1 MNVLV
6 LDETLELSAPVREL
20 SNLHGWQPHF
30 VGSLHEVELAVRAHG
45 RPGLLVVNLQ
55 APLTGWELGQR
66 LRGLGLE
73 SPVVVVGAA
82 GEEGSV
88 GGLPG
93 VVWVARPGG
102 EGELAAA
109 LERVVSRLGLS
120 GRGPGGGRGGAAGH
134 GLVGTSGALGEVL
147 GKIEKVAPGDANVC
161 ISGESGT
168 GKELIARAIHAQSAR
183 WDRPLVTLDCTAIP
197 EGLMES
203 HLFGHVRGSFTG
215 AVEHRTGFFALAHT
229 GTLFIDE
236 ISELSLPLQ
245 AKLLR
250 VIQTREFV
258 KVGGSKPTRTDIRL
272 ITASNKDLRR
282 AVREGAFREDLYY
295 RIAVVMLEVPPLRAR
310 RGDIGQLVEHFVR
323 KFAAAHHKRVPR
335 LTGRALEL
343 LEGAEWP
350 GNVRQLENCIE
361 QAVVLSE
368 HDTIDVDVLPLTE
381 TSGKRA
387 TEPVKP
393 ALPPGLTL
401 GELERQ
407 YILQTLDGVGGNRT
421 QAARLL
427 GISLRCLQYKLK
439 AYRHAEAL
447 ARPDGSA
454 AEPSRIMPPGASR
467 RAVSSLSDVLS
478 LGDRRRMLMS

>member
-1 MNVLV
+1 VNLLV
-6 LDETLELSAPVREL
+6 LDESLDLAVVIGRLAPAR
-20 SNLHGWQPHF
+20 GWEPHF
-30 VGSLHEVELAVRAHG
+30 VGSLHELELAVQTQG
-45 RPGLLVVNLQ
+45 RPALTVVNLQ
-55 APLTGWELGQR
+55 PPLTAWELGQR

-73 SPVVVVGAA
+73 SPVVVLGHGGSESGAPALA
-82 GEEGSV
+82 GVQWLE
-88 GGLPG
+88 
-93 VVWVARPGG
+93 RPSG
-102 EGELAAA
+102 EAELTAA
-109 LERVVSRLGLS
+109 LERVVTRLGVGSRS
-120 GRGPGGGRGGAAGH
+120 GTSRNPAGH
-134 GLVGTSGALGEVL
+134 GLVGQSPQLGEVL
-147 GKIEKVAPGDANVC
+147 AKIEKVAPGDANVC

-282 AVREGAFREDLYY
+282 AVREGSFREDLYY
-295 RIAVVMLEVPPLRAR
+295 RIAVVMIEVPPLRAR
-310 RGDIGQLVEHFVR
+310 RGDIGLLVEHFLR
-323 KFAAAHHKRVPR
+323 KFSAAHHKRVPR
-335 LTGRALEL
+335 LTPRALEL
-343 LEGAEWP
+343 LLGAEWP

-368 HDTIDVDVLPLTE
+368 HDTIDVDVLPLGE
-381 TSGKRA
+381 PAGKRA
-387 TEPVKP
+387 GEAGKP
-393 ALPPGLTL
+393 GLPAGLTL
-401 GELERQ
+401 RELEQQ
-407 YILQTLDGVGGNRT
+407 YILQTLEGVGGNRT

-439 AYRHAEAL
+439 AYRQGGL
-447 ARPDGSA
+447 DQLGQFN
-454 AEPSRIMPPGASR
+454 GAPESQHP
-467 RAVSSLSDVLS
+467 
-478 LGDRRRMLMS
+478 LGV

>member
-6 LDETLELSAPVREL
+6 LDESLDLAGVVGRLALPRGWEPHFLGSLLELELGVRTY
-20 SNLHGWQPHF
+20 
-30 VGSLHEVELAVRAHG
+30 G
-45 RPGLLVVNLQ
+45 RPGLVIVNLQ
-55 APLTGWELGQR
+55 APLTAWELGQR
-66 LRGLGLE
+66 LRVLE
-73 SPVVVVGAA
+73 SDSPIVVLRPP
-82 GEEGSV
+82 GSADAPPP
-88 GGLPG
+88 LPG
-93 VVWVARPGG
+93 VQWLERPT
-102 EGELAAA
+102 EESELIAA
-109 LERVVSRLGLS
+109 LGRVVSRLG
-120 GRGPGGGRGGAAGH
+120 PGGRGLGNGGGPVSH
-134 GLVGTSGALGEVL
+134 GLIGQSPQLGEVL
-147 GKIEKVAPGDANVC
+147 AKIEKVAVGDANVC

-168 GKELIARAIHAQSAR
+168 GKELIARAIHEQSAR
-183 WDRPLVTLDCTAIP
+183 GDRPLVTLDCTAIP

-236 ISELSLPLQ
+236 ISELSMPLQ

-282 AVREGAFREDLYY
+282 AVREGSFREDLYY
-295 RIAVVMLEVPPLRAR
+295 RIAVVMIEVPPLRVR
-310 RGDIGQLVEHFVR
+310 RGDIGLLVDHFLR
-323 KFAAAHHKRVPR
+323 KFSAAHHKRVPR
-335 LTGRALEL
+335 LTARALEQL
-343 LEGAEWP
+343 LGAEWP

-368 HDTIDVDVLPLTE
+368 QDTIDVDVLPIGE
-381 TSGKRA
+381 VPGKRVTDGA
-387 TEPVKP
+387 K
-393 ALPPGLTL
+393 PGLPAGMTL
-401 GELERQ
+401 RDLEQQ
-407 YILQTLDGVGGNRT
+407 YILQTLDGAGGNRT

-439 AYRHAEAL
+439 AYRHAEAI

-454 AEPSRIMPPGASR
+454 EPSRIVPPGAR
-467 RAVSSLSDVLS
+467 RGVSSLGDVM
-478 LGDRRRMLMS
+478 LGDRRRMMMS

>member
-6 LDETLELSAPVREL
+6 LDESLELVMLVGRLASLRGL
-20 SNLHGWQPHF
+20 QPHF
-30 VGSLHEVELAVRAHG
+30 VGSLHELDLAVRAYG
-45 RPGLLVVNLQ
+45 RPALVLVNLQ
-55 APLTGWELGQR
+55 PPLTAWELGQR
-66 LRGLGLE
+66 LRALE
-73 SPVVVVGAA
+73 GGSPVVVVGPP
-82 GEEGSV
+82 GSV
-88 GGLPG
+88 VAAPALPG
-93 VVWVARPGG
+93 VQWLERPWD
-102 EGELAAA
+102 EPELIAA
-109 LERVVSRLGLS
+109 LERVVSRLGL
-120 GRGPGGGRGGAAGH
+120 GRAAEGGGGKGAH
-134 GLVGTSGALGEVL
+134 GLLGQSAQLAEVL
-147 GKIEKVAPGDANVC
+147 AKIEKVAPGDANVC

-183 WDRPLVTLDCTAIP
+183 AERPLVTLDCTAIP

-282 AVREGAFREDLYY
+282 AVREGQFREDLYY
-295 RIAVVMLEVPPLRAR
+295 RIAVVMIEVPPLRAR

-335 LTGRALEL
+335 LTERASEL
-343 LEGAEWP
+343 LLGAEWP

-368 HDTIDVDVLPLTE
+368 HDTIDIDVLPLAE
-381 TSGKRA
+381 AGGRRA
-387 TEPVKP
+387 GDPVRP
-393 ALPPGLTL
+393 GLPPGLTL
-401 GELERQ
+401 RDLEQQ

-439 AYRHAEAL
+439 AYRQGSPEEFARSAETQH
-447 ARPDGSA
+447 
-454 AEPSRIMPPGASR
+454 
-467 RAVSSLSDVLS
+467 S
-478 LGDRRRMLMS
+478 LGG

>member
-1 MNVLV
+1 MNLLV
-6 LDETLELSAPVREL
+6 LDESLELALLIGRIAPLR
-20 SNLHGWQPHF
+20 GWQPHF
-30 VGSLHEVELAVRAHG
+30 IGSLHEMELAVQAHG
-45 RPGLLVVNLQ
+45 RPALTVVNLQ
-55 APLTGWELGQR
+55 APLTAWEVGQR
-66 LRGLGLE
+66 LRGLGLGPD
-73 SPVVVVGAA
+73 SPVVVLGDEGAEGA
-82 GEEGSV
+82 GPA
-88 GGLPG
+88 LPG
-93 VVWVARPGG
+93 VQWVERPGG
-102 EGELAAA
+102 ETELVAA
-109 LERVVSRLGLS
+109 LERVVRRLGLGPRGAS
-120 GRGPGGGRGGAAGH
+120 RGPGAH
-134 GLVGTSGALGEVL
+134 GLVGQSGALGEVL
-147 GKIEKVAPGDANVC
+147 AKIEKVAPGDANVC
-161 ISGESGT
+161 IWGESGT

-183 WDRPLVTLDCTAIP
+183 WERPLVTLDCTAIP

-282 AVREGAFREDLYY
+282 AVREGQFREDLYY

-310 RGDIGQLVEHFVR
+310 RGDIAVLVEHFLR

-335 LTGRALEL
+335 LTAGALEL
-343 LEGAEWP
+343 LVGAEWP

-368 HDTIDVDVLPLTE
+368 HDTIDVDVLPLGE
-381 TSGKRA
+381 PGGKRS
-387 TEPVKP
+387 TEPARP
-393 ALPPGLTL
+393 GLPGGLTL
-401 GELERQ
+401 RELEQQ
-407 YILQTLDGVGGNRT
+407 YILQTLDSVSGNRT

-439 AYRHAEAL
+439 AYRQGG
-447 ARPDGSA
+447 P
-454 AEPSRIMPPGASR
+454 EPLGQFDR
-467 RAVSSLSDVLS
+467 VSEGHP
-478 LGDRRRMLMS
+478 LGV

>member
-6 LDETLELSAPVREL
+6 LDETMELSAPV
-20 SNLHGWQPHF
+20 HGLASICGWEPHF
-30 VGSLHEVELAVRAHG
+30 VGSLHELELAVQAHG
-45 RPGLLVVNLQ
+45 RPALTVVNLQ
-55 APLTGWELGQR
+55 PPLTAWELGQR

-73 SPVVVVGAA
+73 SPVVVLGAA
-82 GEEGSV
+82 GSEGGAPALAGVQWVERPV
-88 GGLPG
+88 GE
-93 VVWVARPGG
+93 AA
-102 EGELAAA
+102 LAAA
-109 LERVVSRLGLS
+109 LERVVSRPGV
-120 GRGPGGGRGGAAGH
+120 GGPIGAGRGGAGAH
-134 GLVGTSGALGEVL
+134 GLVGQSAQLGEVL
-147 GKIEKVAPGDANVC
+147 AKIEKVAPGDANVC

-236 ISELSLPLQ
+236 ISELSMPLQ

-282 AVREGAFREDLYY
+282 AVREGSFREDLYY
-295 RIAVVMLEVPPLRAR
+295 RIAVVMIEVPPLRVR
-310 RGDIGQLVEHFVR
+310 RGDIGLLVDHFLR

-335 LTGRALEL
+335 LTPRALEL
-343 LEGAEWP
+343 LLGAEWP

-368 HDTIDVDVLPLTE
+368 HDSIDVDVLPLGE
-381 TSGKRA
+381 VPGKRS
-387 TEPVKP
+387 TEGARPGLP
-393 ALPPGLTL
+393 AGLTL
-401 GELERQ
+401 RELEQQ

-439 AYRHAEAL
+439 AYRHAEAVM
-447 ARPDGSA
+447 RPDGA
-454 AEPSRIMPPGASR
+454 AGEPSRIVPPGAR
-467 RAVSSLSDVLS
+467 RGVSSLSDVMS
-478 LGDRRRMLMS
+478 LGDRRRMMMS

>member
-1 MNVLV
+1 MNLLV
-6 LDETLELSAPVREL
+6 LDESLEVAGWIARLGRMR
-20 SNLHGWQPHF
+20 GWQPRV
-30 VGSLHEVELAVRAHG
+30 VGSLHELERAVQAHG
-45 RPGLLVVNLQ
+45 RPALTVVNLQ
-55 APLTGWELGQR
+55 PPLTAWEVGQR
-66 LRGLGLE
+66 LRAMELGGE
-73 SPVVVVGAA
+73 SPVVVLARA
-82 GEEGSV
+82 GEQTGAPP
-88 GGLPG
+88 LAG
-93 VVWVARPGG
+93 VQWVERPAA
-102 EGELAAA
+102 ETELLAAV
-109 LERVVSRLGLS
+109 ERSLGARATSRGT
-120 GRGPGGGRGGAAGH
+120 RTHA
-134 GLVGTSGALGEVL
+134 LVGQSGALRRVL
-147 GKIEKVAPGDANVC
+147 AKIEKVAPEDANVC

-282 AVREGAFREDLYY
+282 AVREGQFREDLYY
-295 RIAVVMLEVPPLRAR
+295 RIAVVMIEVPPLRAR
-310 RGDIGQLVEHFVR
+310 RGDVGLLVEHFVR
-323 KFAAAHHKRVPR
+323 KFAAAHRKRVPR
-335 LTGRALEL
+335 LTPAALEL
-343 LEGAEWP
+343 LVGAEWP

-368 HDTIDVDVLPLTE
+368 RDTIDVDVLPLGD
-381 TSGKRA
+381 SGGKRG
-387 TEPVKP
+387 TEAASPGLP
-393 ALPPGLTL
+393 AGLTL
-401 GELERQ
+401 RELEQQ
-407 YILQTLDGVGGNRT
+407 YILQTLGSVNGNRT

-427 GISLRCLQYKLK
+427 GISLRCLQYKPK

-447 ARPDGSA
+447 ERPDGSPA
-454 AEPSRIMPPGASR
+454 GSSRIVPPGGAR
-467 RAVSSLSDVLS
+467 RHVSSLDDVLS
-478 LGDRRRMLMS
+478 VGDRRRMLMS

>member
-1 MNVLV
+1 V
-6 LDETLELSAPVREL
+6 
-20 SNLHGWQPHF
+20 
-30 VGSLHEVELAVRAHG
+30 
-45 RPGLLVVNLQ
+45 VVNLQ
-55 APLTGWELGQR
+55 APLTAWELGQR
-66 LRGLGLE
+66 LRGLGGE
-73 SPVVVVGAA
+73 SPVVVLRDP
-82 GEEGSV
+82 GEGDSV
-88 GGLPG
+88 PALPG
-93 VVWVARPGG
+93 VQWMERPG
-102 EGELAAA
+102 EESELVAA
-109 LERVVSRLGLS
+109 LERVLSRLGL
-120 GRGPGGGRGGAAGH
+120 GARAAAGGGGGTAH
-134 GLVGTSGALGEVL
+134 GLVGQSAALREVL
-147 GKIEKVAPGDANVC
+147 GKVEKVAPGDANVC

-282 AVREGAFREDLYY
+282 AVREGQFREDLYY
-295 RIAVVMLEVPPLRAR
+295 RIAVVMIEVPPLRAR
-310 RGDIGQLVEHFVR
+310 RGDIAVLVEHFVR

-335 LTGRALEL
+335 LTGRAVEL
-343 LEGAEWP
+343 LVGAEWP

-368 HDTIDVDVLPLTE
+368 HDTIDVDVLPLGE
-381 TSGKRA
+381 GAAGARGA
-387 TEPVKP
+387 AGGKP
-393 ALPPGLTL
+393 ALPAGLTL
-401 GELERQ
+401 RELEQQ

-439 AYRHAEAL
+439 AYRQGGL
-447 ARPDGSA
+447 DLLGQFNR
-454 AEPSRIMPPGASR
+454 
-467 RAVSSLSDVLS
+467 VSENQHP
-478 LGDRRRMLMS
+478 LGV

>member
-1 MNVLV
+1 VNVLV
-6 LDETLELSAPVREL
+6 LDETLELSGPVRGL
-20 SNLHGWQPHF
+20 ASLYGWEPHF
-30 VGSLHEVELAVRAHG
+30 IGSVHELELAVRAHG
-45 RPGLLVVNLQ
+45 RPALVVVNLQ
-55 APLTGWELGQR
+55 APLTAWELGQR
-66 LRGLGLE
+66 LRGLEGD
-73 SPVVVVGAA
+73 SPVVVLRAA
-82 GEEGSV
+82 GSGEAAPSV
-88 GGLPG
+88 PG
-93 VVWVARPGG
+93 VQWLERPTE
-102 EGELAAA
+102 EGELTAT
-109 LERVVSRLGLS
+109 LGRVVSRLGL
-120 GRGPGGGRGGAAGH
+120 GGGGRGGGGGVAAH
-134 GLVGTSGALGEVL
+134 GLIGQSPQLGEVL
-147 GKIEKVAPGDANVC
+147 AKIEKVAVGDANVC

-183 WDRPLVTLDCTAIP
+183 AERPLVTLDCTAIP

-282 AVREGAFREDLYY
+282 AVREGQFREDLYY
-295 RIAVVMLEVPPLRAR
+295 RIAVVMIEVPPLRAR
-310 RGDIGQLVEHFVR
+310 RGDIGLLVEHFVR
-323 KFAAAHHKRVPR
+323 KFAGAHHKRVPR
-335 LTGRALEL
+335 LTGRATEL
-343 LEGAEWP
+343 LLGAEWP

-368 HDTIDVDVLPLTE
+368 NDTIDVDVLPLAE
-381 TSGKRA
+381 TGRRGSDA
-387 TEPVKP
+387 AKP
-393 ALPPGLTL
+393 GLPAGLTL
-401 GELERQ
+401 RDLEQQ
-407 YILQTLDGVGGNRT
+407 YILQTLDSVGGNRT

-447 ARPDGSA
+447 TCPDGSA
-454 AEPSRIMPPGASR
+454 VGASRITPPGASR
-467 RAVSSLSDVLS
+467 RAVSSLKDVLS